1 MSAVNMRERWRKKI
15 GDAAR
20 KWAVAHGRRI
30 SFRSIYL
37 SLINLIGSVS
47 DIVNSVKTF
56 RVKTATLL
64 HFTFLPIRPSRWQ
77 NAKYAL
83 IFSPSLSIHLE
94 PAREKR
100 Q

>member
-1 MSAVNMRERWRKKI
+1 MATVNMREGWRKKI

-20 KWAVAHGRRI
+20 KWDERGRHI

-47 DIVNSVKTF
+47 DVVKSDKTF

-64 HFTFLPIRPSRWQ
+64 HFTFLHIQP
-77 NAKYAL
+77 
-83 IFSPSLSIHLE
+83 
-94 PAREKR
+94 
-100 Q
+100 